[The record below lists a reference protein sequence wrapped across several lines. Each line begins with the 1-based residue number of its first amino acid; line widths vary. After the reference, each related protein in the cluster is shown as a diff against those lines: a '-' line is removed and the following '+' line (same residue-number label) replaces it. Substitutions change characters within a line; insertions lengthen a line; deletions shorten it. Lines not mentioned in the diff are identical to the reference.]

1 MRYRIET
8 ERYYDVYDSQRHD
21 DVDEYDWRNAD
32 YAALELRYD
41 LGDDRDRSYVEDEGV
56 IFDEC

>member
-21 DVDEYDWRNAD
+21 DVDEYDWLEFHLFDFCGGAP
-32 YAALELRYD
+32 AL
-41 LGDDRDRSYVEDEGV
+41 S
-56 IFDEC
+56 